1 MAQGSR
7 HRPFV
12 SLKQRWNQQSSGVGR
27 ADRSQPAARI
37 LRRPMQVVDVES
49 FMLSSSRSLTSS
61 AQRPSSGCLQ
71 SSILT
76 ATYLG
81 SVFLTY
87 PSKYNKGIGLKIR
100 GGGRNVDD
108 QNVDRPKISER
119 RNSLFS

>member
-12 SLKQRWNQQSSGVGR
+12 SLKQRWNQQTYDVGKT
-27 ADRSQPAARI
+27 DRSQPAAQI
-37 LRRPMQVVDVES
+37 LQCHVQVVDVES

-100 GGGRNVDD
+100 T
-108 QNVDRPKISER
+108 
-119 RNSLFS
+119 F